1 MELKRY
7 EGNPILT
14 AQDFPRPVNSVFNAG
29 AAKCGDEYI
38 LLNRVQGLDGTSCL
52 WVARSRDGYHF
63 TPDPEPAMTPST
75 EGPFACYE
83 EHGIEDPRI
92 TKIDDIY
99 YVVYV
104 CYSPFDCRVGLALTR
119 DFQAFER
126 VGLVS
131 LPDNKDAALFPE
143 KIGGRYARLDRPMTT
158 ISGRRDIWISYSPD
172 LLYWGDARVVMTP
185 RPGRWDS
192 AKIGT
197 GAPPIKTE
205 KGWLLIYHG
214 VRGTASSQIYR
225 LGVALLD
232 LEDPSK
238 VVGRAKEAILY
249 PTAPEDFL
257 GDVGNVVFT
266 DGAILED
273 DGELKIYYGAADQVM
288 CLATANV
295 DDLVALCLKGLETY
309 RKVGAT
315 P

>member
-1 MELKRY
+1 MEVKRY
-7 EGNPILT
+7 KENPILT
-14 AQDFPRPVNSVFNAG
+14 AQDFPCPVNSVFNA
-29 AAKCGDEYI
+29 AAARYNGEYI
-38 LLNRVQGLDGTSCL
+38 LLNRVQGFNGTSCL
-52 WVARSRDGYHF
+52 WVARSDDGYHF

-75 EGPFACYE
+75 EEPFARYE
-83 EHGIEDPRI
+83 QYGIEDPRI
-92 TKIDDIY
+92 TRIDNTY
-99 YVVYV
+99 YIMYV
-104 CYSPFDCRVGLALTR
+104 CYSHYDCRVGLALTR
-119 DFQAFER
+119 NFLSFER
-126 VGLVS
+126 VGLIS

-172 LLYWGDARVVMTP
+172 LLYWGDGQVVMTP
-185 RPGRWDS
+185 RQGLWDS
-192 AKIGT
+192 EKIAA

-214 VRGTASSQIYR
+214 VQGTARGRLYR

-238 VVGRAKEAILY
+238 VMGRAKEAILY

-257 GDVGNVVFT
+257 GDVGNVVYT

-288 CLATANV
+288 CLATVNV
-295 DDLVALCLKGLETY
+295 DDLINLCLKGAQ
-309 RKVGAT
+309 GIG
-315 P
+315 

>member
-1 MELKRY
+1 MELRRY

-29 AAKCGDEYI
+29 AAKYGNEYI

-52 WVARSRDGYHF
+52 WVARSREGYHF
-63 TPDPEPAMTPST
+63 TPDPEPAMVPST
-75 EGPFACYE
+75 EEPLASYE
-83 EHGIEDPRI
+83 EYGIEDPRI
-92 TKIDDIY
+92 TKIDNTY
-99 YVVYV
+99 YIVYV
-104 CYSPFDCRVGLALTR
+104 CYSPFDCRVGLAMTK

-126 VGLVS
+126 IGLIS
-131 LPDNKDAALFPE
+131 LPDNKDAVLFPE
-143 KIGGRYARLDRPMTT
+143 KVGGRYARLDRPMTV

-172 LLYWGDARVVMTP
+172 LLYWGDACVVMTP
-185 RPGRWDS
+185 RRGRWDS
-192 AKIGT
+192 EKIGA

-214 VRGTASSQIYR
+214 VRRTASGKVYW

-232 LEDPSK
+232 LEDPSR

-249 PTAPEDFL
+249 PAAPEDFL

-266 DGAILED
+266 GGAILED

-295 DDLVALCLKGLETY
+295 DDLIALCLKGVET
-309 RKVGAT
+309 
-315 P
+315 